1 MVYIGV
7 SVAQIFVI
15 LWSALSAFHPITNMP
30 IALDKGVSIRI
41 TTFNI

>member
-15 LWSALSAFHPITNMP
+15 LWSAVSIFQPITTVH
-30 IALDKGVSIRI
+30 IALEKGVSMRI